1 MRTSVSALMSAKVQV
16 NGEVQSTNAA
26 LKSTL
31 KRMLM
36 VRTWFSKY
44 FDSWSVI
51 LSSLKLKP
59 HFLFL
64 DFQMFLYLRFLLS
77 STVVTGIFAHTNP
90 LPNNGIL
97 TLKKTIS
104 PRIKK
109 ITALHV
115 HRKLARARARTH
127 SLSHTHSLSLYL
139 HASGFLETC
148 AVTAVAFSKAT
159 TIKLHCN

>member
-77 STVVTGIFAHTNP
+77 STVVTGIFAHTHNP
-90 LPNNGIL
+90 RPNNGIL

-109 ITALHV
+109 ITAFHV
-115 HRKLARARARTH
+115 HRKLARD